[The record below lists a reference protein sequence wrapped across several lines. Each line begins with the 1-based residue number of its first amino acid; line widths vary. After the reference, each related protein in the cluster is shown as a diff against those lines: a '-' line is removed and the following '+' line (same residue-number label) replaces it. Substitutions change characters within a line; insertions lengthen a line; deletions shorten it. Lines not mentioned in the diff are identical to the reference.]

1 MSNQSNSIIWSI
13 PDAIIIHFFF
23 FKPQGFLKFTF
34 QMLLVNIFALSV
46 SVSFAKDLSQY
57 YKDVKEIEDFSS
69 SCADI
74 LACTGSGHSQG

>member
-1 MSNQSNSIIWSI
+1 M
-13 PDAIIIHFFF
+13 
-23 FKPQGFLKFTF
+23 KFAF
-34 QMLLVNIFALSV
+34 QMLLVNIFALTV

-69 SCADI
+69 SCAGI